1 MAAEQGQQAMML
13 FATSVAVMSLVLF
26 RPSSGMRIVL
36 FTILIGAA
44 ALMAMD
50 MSLKE
55 LVTDLAS
62 SY

>member
-1 MAAEQGQQAMML
+1 MLL
-13 FATSVAVMSLVLF
+13 FAAAVSVMTLTLF

-36 FTILIGAA
+36 FTILMGFA

-55 LVTDLAS
+55 VVTDLVGS
-62 SY
+62 N

>member
-1 MAAEQGQQAMML
+1 ML

>member
-1 MAAEQGQQAMML
+1 MML
-13 FATSVAVMSLVLF
+13 SATAVFVMALTLF
-26 RPSSGMRIVL
+26 RPSSGARIVL
-36 FTILIGAA
+36 FTILIGFA

-55 LVTDLAS
+55 LVSNLTG

>member
-1 MAAEQGQQAMML
+1 MLL
-13 FATSVAVMSLVLF
+13 FAATVSVMTWTLF
-26 RPSSGMRIVL
+26 RPSSGMRIVF
-36 FTILIGAA
+36 FTILIGFA

-55 LVTDLAS
+55 IITNLVG